1 MSRLPPLSA
10 LRAFEAAARN
20 GSFKKAAAEL
30 AVTPTAISHHM
41 RLLEAD
47 IGKDLFRREARAVS
61 LTADGERLF
70 RPLSEA
76 FGSIAEAVASV
87 KQRPHRQVATLS
99 ATSAFTARM
108 LVPRASAFRDLNP
121 GWDLRMLAS
130 DDLVSLEAGEADA
143 AIRYGGKHGSGLTA
157 LPLVSDHYAPVCS
170 PKLGLRSADDLA
182 RVALIHFDWRYAT
195 DKQTLPTWRLWAAR
209 AGMTSFDPESGIA
222 FNDESAAIQAA
233 AAGQGVSLASL
244 TLVEAELASGALM
257 QPFGPSIEGRRYD
270 LVFPARAQTRPAIIA
285 LRRWLVECLTPA
297 TRAG

>member
-1 MSRLPPLSA
+1 MARLPPLSA

-30 AVTPTAISHHM
+30 GVTPTAISHHM
-41 RLLEAD
+41 RLLEAE
-47 IGKDLFRREARAVS
+47 IGRDLFLREARAVS

-76 FGSIAEAVASV
+76 FGSIAEAIASV
-87 KQRPHRQVATLS
+87 KQRPDRRVATLS

-130 DDLVSLEAGEADA
+130 DEPVSLEAGEADA

-157 LPLVSDHYAPVCS
+157 LPLVSDYYAPVCS
-170 PKLGLRSADDLA
+170 PKLGVRSMDDLA
-182 RVALIHFDWRYAT
+182 RVALIHFDWRYAS
-195 DKQTLPTWRLWAAR
+195 DKRTLPTWRLWAAR
-209 AGMTSFDPESGIA
+209 AGMTSIDPESGIA

-233 AAGQGVSLASL
+233 VAGQGVSLASL
-244 TLVEAELASGALM
+244 TLVEAELASGALV
-257 QPFGPSIEGRRYD
+257 QPCGPSIEGRRYD
-270 LVFPARAQTRPAIIA
+270 LVFPAGAQTRPAIIA
-285 LRRWLVECLTPA
+285 LRRWLAECLRLVT
-297 TRAG
+297 